1 MTALRK
7 LLRQRCPVSQ
17 IEFFVLFSKLKQLDT
32 PESRE
37 MLWSELKELWLRN
50 YYLHA
55 AVYNVAVSVI
65 MSSAAAA
72 EQMFTSLL
80 ENKRTV
86 PNSAVFYRFLTVQN
100 KQINKNKL
108 FLNVFLRLKCL
119 SCTSPP

>member
-1 MTALRK
+1 
-7 LLRQRCPVSQ
+7 
-17 IEFFVLFSKLKQLDT
+17 
-32 PESRE
+32 
-37 MLWSELKELWLRN
+37 
-50 YYLHA
+50 
-55 AVYNVAVSVI
+55 